1 MNSLASE
8 DYNQEYLYD
17 QQDLHTDK
25 DEISITLPKGKL
37 GITLSRIGDQTV
49 IIRIH
54 NDSKLKGILEKND
67 HLYEVNGIELKHFNI
82 NEITKIFKAGNN
94 NERILKIMR
103 PKIFF

>member
-25 DEISITLPKGKL
+25 DEISIRLPKGRL
-37 GITLSRIGDQTV
+37 GITFSRIGDET
-49 IIRIH
+49 IISRVH
-54 NDSKLKGILEKND
+54 DDSNLKGILEKDD
-67 HLYEVNGIELKHFNI
+67 HLYEVNGIELKHFNV
-82 NEITKIFKAGNN
+82 NEITKIFKAGDN

-103 PKIFF
+103 PKNFF